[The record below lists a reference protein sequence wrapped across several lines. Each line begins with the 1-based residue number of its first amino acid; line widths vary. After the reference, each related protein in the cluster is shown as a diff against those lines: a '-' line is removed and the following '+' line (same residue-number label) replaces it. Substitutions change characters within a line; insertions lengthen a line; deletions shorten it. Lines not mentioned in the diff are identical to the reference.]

1 MKISDTYK
9 RYLEVRGDIKVRISK
24 LSTAANDERQQ
35 LDKIRDLFDKSDAL
49 AAELVAY
56 LKPLAD
62 MARELDAESV
72 SFERGRGVVISQNKY
87 HTVNLSD
94 ICFEL

>member
-9 RYLEVRGDIKVRISK
+9 RYLEVRGEIRVRVSK

-35 LDKIRDLFDKSDAL
+35 LDKIRELFDESAAL
-49 AAELVAY
+49 RAELVAY

-62 MARELDAESV
+62 MACELGAESV
-72 SFERGRGVVISQNKY
+72 SFERGRGIVISQNKY

-94 ICFEL
+94 ICIEL